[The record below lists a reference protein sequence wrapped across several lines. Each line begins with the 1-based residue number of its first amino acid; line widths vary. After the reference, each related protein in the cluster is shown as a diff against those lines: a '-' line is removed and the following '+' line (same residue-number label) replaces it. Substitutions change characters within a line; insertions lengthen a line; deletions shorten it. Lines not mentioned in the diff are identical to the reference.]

1 MNDLLIIYAG
11 LFGFVGLVF
20 AFTFLVTFI
29 VRKVS
34 RLWK

>member
-11 LFGFVGLVF
+11 LFGLIASVF
-20 AFTFLVTFI
+20 AFTFIVAFI